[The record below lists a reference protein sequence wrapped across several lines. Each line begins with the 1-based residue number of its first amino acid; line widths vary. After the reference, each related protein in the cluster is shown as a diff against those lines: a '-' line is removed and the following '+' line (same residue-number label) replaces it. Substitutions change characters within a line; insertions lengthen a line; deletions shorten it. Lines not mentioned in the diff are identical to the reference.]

1 MTNPRPVPGRRPVL
15 GHSVSLLRDPL
26 KFFTSLPAHGE
37 VVKIHLGPLPV
48 HVVTTP
54 ELAWQVLTTDAGK
67 FDKGLVFDKMRPLF
81 GDGLATSNGE
91 LNRRQRRLVM
101 PAFGRT
107 RIAGYAEHTMT
118 KLADELA
125 SSWHPGEVVQFDR
138 LMQDIVMTI
147 AGQTLFSTALGDEAL
162 AEIRRSIPIMLKYV
176 LVRAFSP
183 AFVEKL
189 PIPPN
194 RRFDAAAARLR
205 EVIGETVV
213 AARETGIDHGDL
225 LSMLLLARD
234 EDTGEGMSDDQVHDE
249 VITILTTG
257 AETTAVALAWFF
269 HELGQHPDVERRFHA
284 EVDEVLDGRAA
295 RFEDLPDLGYTHQ
308 IAAEIVRR
316 TPPLILMR
324 RAREDVE
331 LGGVAIPA
339 GSEVAVSQ
347 HTLHRDPRWF
357 PDPDRFDPDRW
368 APGRAAELPKGAY
381 IPFGAGARLCPG
393 HVFAPTEIGIVAA
406 TIGARWRLVPVPG
419 RKVYAQIKATMQ
431 PNRLPMTVVPRRT

>member
-1 MTNPRPVPGRRPVL
+1 MPNPRPVPGRLPVL
-15 GHSVSLLRDPL
+15 GHTVSLLRDPL
-26 KFFTSLPAHGE
+26 KLFTSLPAHGE
-37 VVKIHLGPLPV
+37 VVKLHLGPLPV

-54 ELAWQVLTTDAGK
+54 ELAWQVLATDAGK

-81 GDGLATSNGE
+81 GDGLATSNGD

-107 RIAGYAEHTMT
+107 RIAGYAENTMT
-118 KLADELA
+118 KLAGELA
-125 SSWHPGEVVQFDR
+125 ESWRPGEVVQFDQC
-138 LMQDIVMTI
+138 MQDLVLTI

-162 AEIRRSIPIMLKYV
+162 EEIRRSIPVMLKYV

-183 AFVEKL
+183 KFVERL

-213 AARETGIDHGDL
+213 AAREQGTDHGDL
-225 LSMLLLARD
+225 LSTLLLARD
-234 EDTGEGMSDDQVHDE
+234 EDTGEGMSDRQVHDE

-269 HELGQHPDVERRFHA
+269 HELGRHPDVERRFHA
-284 EVDEVLDGRAA
+284 EVDEILDGRAA
-295 RFEDLPDLGYTHQ
+295 RFEDLPDLGYTRQ
-308 IAAEIVRR
+308 IVDEIVRR

-331 LGGVAIPA
+331 LGGVRIPA

-393 HVFAPTEIGIVAA
+393 HVFAPTEIAVVAA

-419 RKVYAQIKATMQ
+419 KKVYAQIKATMQ
-431 PNRLPMTVVPRRT
+431 PNRLPMTVVPRT

>member
-1 MTNPRPVPGRRPVL
+1 MTIPRPVPGRMPLL
-15 GHSVSLLRDPL
+15 GHTVPLLRDPL

-37 VVKIHLGPLPV
+37 VVEIRLGPLPV

-54 ELAWQVLTTDAGK
+54 ELAWQVLATDADK

-107 RIAGYAEHTMT
+107 RIAGYAENTMT
-118 KLADELA
+118 KLAAELVD
-125 SSWHPGEVVQFDR
+125 SWRPGEVVEFDQR
-138 LMQDIVMTI
+138 MQDLVLTI
-147 AGQTLFSTALGDEAL
+147 AGQTLFSTALGEEAL
-162 AEIRRSIPIMLKYV
+162 AEIRYSIPVMLEYV
-176 LVRAFSP
+176 LIRAFSP
-183 AFVEKL
+183 KFVEKL
-189 PIPPN
+189 PVPPN

-205 EVIGETVV
+205 QVIGETVV
-213 AARETGIDHGDL
+213 AAREDGADHGDL

-234 EDTGEGMSDDQVHDE
+234 EDTGEGMSDRQVHDE

-269 HELGQHPDVERRFHA
+269 HELGQHPGVERRFHA
-284 EVDEVLDGRAA
+284 EVDEVLGGRPA
-295 RFEDLPDLGYTHQ
+295 RFEDLPDLGYTQQ
-308 IAAEIVRR
+308 IVNEIVRR

-331 LGGVAIPA
+331 LAGVAIPA

-357 PDPDRFDPDRW
+357 PEPDRFDPDRW
-368 APGRAAELPKGAY
+368 APGRTAELPKGAY

-419 RKVYAQIKATMQ
+419 KKVYAQIKATMQ
-431 PNRLPMTVVPRRT
+431 PNRLPMTVVPRTT

>member
-1 MTNPRPVPGRRPVL
+1 MTNPRPVPGRVPLL
-15 GHSVSLLRDPL
+15 GHTVPLLRDPL

-37 VVKIHLGPLPV
+37 VVKIRLGPLPV

-54 ELAWQVLTTDAGK
+54 ELAWQVLATDADK

-91 LNRRQRRLVM
+91 FNRRQRRLVM

-107 RIAGYAEHTMT
+107 RIAGYAEHTIT
-118 KLADELA
+118 KLAAELVDA
-125 SSWHPGEVVQFDR
+125 WRPGEVVEFDKR
-138 LMQDIVMTI
+138 MQDLVLTV
-147 AGQTLFSTALGDEAL
+147 AGQTLFSTALGEQAL
-162 AEIRRSIPIMLKYV
+162 AEIRHSIPVMLKYV
-176 LVRAFSP
+176 LIRAFSP
-183 AFVEKL
+183 KFVEKL
-189 PIPPN
+189 PIPAN

-213 AARETGIDHGDL
+213 AARKDGADHGDL

-234 EDTGEGMSDDQVHDE
+234 EDTGEGMSDRQVHDE

-284 EVDEVLDGRAA
+284 EVDDVLGGRPA
-295 RFEDLPDLGYTHQ
+295 RFEDLPELGYTNQ
-308 IAAEIVRR
+308 IVNEIVRR

-331 LGGVAIPA
+331 LGGIAIPA

-357 PDPDRFDPDRW
+357 PEPDRFDPDRW

-419 RKVYAQIKATMQ
+419 KKVYAQIKATMQ
-431 PNRLPMTVVPRRT
+431 PNRLPMTVVPRTT